1 MNQRSGGLTVNTVSR
16 FELFVANRYLRAHRK
31 EAVISIITVISVAG
45 VAAGVMALVI
55 ALAVTNGFRNTLQR
69 NMVEAMAH
77 IGVMNRRKGGEI
89 DNWRALAE
97 RIRALPHVTAIA
109 PALYSKVLLVGL
121 DSNGVELKGIDVD
134 SELSITQALRHLKA
148 GSLDRLRDDNVHPP
162 AIILGARLASDTGMM
177 LNSRVKVISPQG
189 ELTLFGAGPAS
200 VWFYVSGIFETNFSD
215 FDDAWAFTSLHAAQK
230 AASLGDVVNA
240 IEVNVDD
247 LNKADAYA
255 KQIEKVIGPELTTTT
270 WMEQNRQLFN
280 ALNMERVVTMIVI
293 GLILLVAAL
302 NILITLVMM
311 VMEKYRDI
319 AILMSMGA
327 RASQVRRI
335 FILQGVLIGIV
346 GSAIGLVAG
355 YSISYFAGKYHWI
368 KLPEAVYPISYLP
381 FEARW
386 QNGIWIAAVALLVS
400 FLATVYPSRRATRI
414 APAEVLRYE

>member
-1 MNQRSGGLTVNTVSR
+1 MKAASG

-31 EAVISIITVISVAG
+31 ETVISIITVISVLG

-77 IGVMNRRKGGEI
+77 IDVMNRRQLDGI

-97 RIRALPHVTAIA
+97 KIRAMPFVTAVA
-109 PALYSKVLLVGL
+109 PALYLPVFLQAPVNSK
-121 DSNGVELKGIDVD
+121 GVELKGIDVD
-134 SELSITQALRHLKA
+134 SEMGITRALRHLKA
-148 GSLDRLRDDNVHPP
+148 GSLDRLRDDNANPP
-162 AIILGARLASDTGMM
+162 GIILGAQLVADTGMI
-177 LNSRVKVISPQG
+177 LNSRVNVVSPEG
-189 ELTLFGAGPAS
+189 GKLTLFGVMPS
-200 VWFYVSGIFETNFSD
+200 IVPFYVSGIFETNFSD
-215 FDDAWAFTSLHAAQK
+215 FDSDWAFTSLHAAQK
-230 AASLGDVVNA
+230 ALSLGDVVNQ
-240 IEVNVDD
+240 IEVDVDD
-247 LNKADAYA
+247 LNRADVYA
-255 KQIEKVIGPELTTTT
+255 KQIEKAIGPEFTTTT
-270 WMEQNRQLFN
+270 WMEQNRQLFS
-280 ALNMERVVTMIVI
+280 ALNMERIVTMIVI

-335 FILQGVLIGIV
+335 FMLQGVLIGIV

-355 YSISYFAGKYHWI
+355 YAICYFAGKYRWI
-368 KLPEAVYPISYLP
+368 KLPTAVYPISYLP

-386 QNGIWIAAVALLVS
+386 ADGIWIAAVAILVS
-400 FLATVYPSRRATRI
+400 YLATIYPARSATRI